1 MNRTR
6 SAEVSLVVA
15 ALASVVVTIVPL
27 VVPSSSAVSCSVT
40 VQLRPGDVGPGV
52 NCLEQRLIEL
62 GNTGIVGPDDTY
74 DTASVNAVKSF
85 QLSRG
90 MFDDGIVTSIV
101 GRQMGLRGTLDRS
114 TAATVTVIGDSTSA
128 AMRWYDEAG
137 NNTVRYDV
145 MAQDYNTIWSLES
158 CRRLV
163 ATSCV
168 GRYDPITGVRSTP
181 VSVLPLMQTTLKGQ
195 LGEALVI
202 MAGYDD
208 TSIVSAIESIMTEAK
223 AQGVS
228 KVLWLNYRQ
237 TPGGYAYTP
246 YYAAHNAAL
255 ANAKVRH
262 PNLIVLDWDGYT
274 SSQPSSVLSS
284 WFASDQI
291 HITGAGALAL
301 SNYLTE
307 RLGAEHIEV
316 CATPNALAGVPA
328 GATGVP
334 APTPIPDSGFVG
346 IQPVRVLDTRNSS
359 IGGGVGKTRADSV
372 TQIDLDGVLPAGT
385 NQAVLNVTA
394 VNPCSAGF
402 LTAYDCGTRPD
413 TSNVN
418 YEAGRTTAALAMS
431 LLASDD
437 GVCIYS
443 FAKTD
448 LVVDLIGAFTDD
460 GDAFHALGPVRW
472 VDTRGNAAVHAA
484 AGPFTVGGSIDV
496 PIAGVGGVPADA
508 MAVWINLTATGSPV
522 GTVWQAYPGPC
533 SGAPN
538 SSTVNLF
545 AGRSAAT
552 STLVDLGANGGI
564 CIQVVQGS
572 GHAVVDV
579 SGWFGGASAGGL
591 LLRSAPPVRVIDTRS
606 GARPAAN
613 TIVSL
618 PATEVGVYN
627 TTAVESAAFGFVTA
641 TPCGSSSVSSLVNTA
656 PQREHRQPGSH
667 RTRCGRQGLLR
678 RECCLAFCC
687 RPTRHVRFCHL
698 GKSHRVAIA
707 AHEAF
712 LTQRRQQSFGGG
724 VQHQTA
730 RFRRRHR
737 PVVECLEQSAASL
750 PFAALET

>member
-1 MNRTR
+1 MNRIQR
-6 SAEVSLVVA
+6 AGVSLVVA
-15 ALASVVVTIVPL
+15 ALAPVAVTVAPL
-27 VVPSSSAVSCSVT
+27 VVPSASAVSCTVT
-40 VQLRPGDVGPGV
+40 VQLRPGVVDDGV

-74 DTASVNAVKSF
+74 DTASVNAVKAF

-90 MFDDGIVTSIV
+90 MFDDGIVTSVV
-101 GRQMGLRGTLDRS
+101 GRQMGLRGALVHS
-114 TAATVTVIGDSTSA
+114 TAAKVTVIGDSTAA

-137 NNTVRYDV
+137 NNTARYDV
-145 MAQDYNTIWSLES
+145 MAKDYDVVWSVES

-168 GRYDPITGVRSTP
+168 GRNDPITGVRSTP
-181 VSVLPLMQTTLKGQ
+181 PSVLPLMQTTLRGQ

-228 KVLWLNYRQ
+228 KVFWLNYRQ
-237 TPGGYAYTP
+237 TPGGYSYTP
-246 YYAAHNAAL
+246 YYAAHNVAL

-262 PNLIVLDWDGYT
+262 PNLIVLDWNGYT
-274 SSQPSSVLSS
+274 SSQPPSVQST

-334 APTPIPDSGFVG
+334 APTSIPDSGFVG
-346 IQPVRVLDTRNSS
+346 IQPVRVLDTRSSS

-372 TQIDLDGVLPAGT
+372 TRIDLDGVLPTGT

-394 VNPCSAGF
+394 VNPCSVGF
-402 LTAYDCGTRPD
+402 LTVFDCGTRPD

-431 LLASDD
+431 LLASDES
-437 GVCIYS
+437 VCIYS

-472 VDTRGNAAVHAA
+472 VDTRGNAAVQAA
-484 AGPFTVGGSIDV
+484 VGPFSLGGSINV

-508 MAVWINLTATGSPV
+508 TAVWINLTGTGSPV
-522 GTVWQAYPGPC
+522 DTVWQAYPGPC

-545 AGRSAAT
+545 AGRSTAT

-579 SGWFGGASAGGL
+579 SGWFGGTSAGGL

-618 PATEVGVYN
+618 PATKVGVYN
-627 TTAVESAAFGFVTA
+627 TTAVASAAFGFVTA
-641 TPCGSSSVSSLVNTA
+641 TPCGSSSNSSLVNTA
-656 PQREHRQPGSH
+656 PNENI
-667 RTRCGRQGLLR
+667 
-678 RECCLAFCC
+678 AN
-687 RPTRHVRFCHL
+687 L
-698 GKSHRVAIA
+698 GAIA
-707 AHEAF
+707 PGA
-712 LTQRRQQSFGGG
+712 GGK
-724 VQHQTA
+724 V
-730 RFRRRHR
+730 
-737 PVVECLEQSAASL
+737 C
-750 PFAALET
+750 FAANVASHLVVDQLGTFVPAV